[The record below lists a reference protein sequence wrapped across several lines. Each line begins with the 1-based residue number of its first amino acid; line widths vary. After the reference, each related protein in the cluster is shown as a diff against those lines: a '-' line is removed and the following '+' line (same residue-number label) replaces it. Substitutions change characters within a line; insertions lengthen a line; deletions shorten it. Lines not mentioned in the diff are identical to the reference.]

1 MKSNHFE
8 TVESNDDLNGFG
20 CRQWQIICH
29 YIWLV
34 QRCPF
39 QRFHTHSHHSRA
51 KQSNGHSRNQF
62 QKGIT
67 RSSANSHHC
76 RCKFTY
82 HSFAWSRV
90 ASRKGLPVC
99 KPLRHTNPLN
109 DGKRVKNS
117 SKSTHSYVFD
127 SSILLKYFRTETINF
142 LQRHSASLCERFEL
156 YEREQ
161 STSLMI
167 NKLNKNDNFV
177 DVDVHRRDWREL
189 LKRE

>member
-39 QRFHTHSHHSRA
+39 QRIPHTFTLLPRQTVKRPFTQPIPERYHALIRELSSLSMQIHISFVRM
-51 KQSNGHSRNQF
+51 KPRTENGI
-62 QKGIT
+62 KG
-67 RSSANSHHC
+67 S
-76 RCKFTY
+76 
-82 HSFAWSRV
+82 
-90 ASRKGLPVC
+90 PVC

-117 SKSTHSYVFD
+117 SKSTHLYVFD

-142 LQRHSASLCERFEL
+142 PQRHWLLCV
-156 YEREQ
+156 
-161 STSLMI
+161 
-167 NKLNKNDNFV
+167 NGLNFMNGNNR
-177 DVDVHRRDWREL
+177 HR
-189 LKRE
+189 